1 MLAAKTRFYGGAKTK
16 PTASLHPSRGA
27 YRPFVRVS
35 TIFARR
41 SAGEQTLGRGSHLAA
56 RSSATAGERT
66 RGLTG
71 ERRATPRRRREGSA
85 RGSIMVDLAA
95 LARQMKAIGRKG
107 SGKDYYEQY
116 VAQGIQNGEA
126 RAKRAPAPDGR
137 EPLPDW
143 LVNYGVPLRPASAP
157 AARRTQVRNVRD
169 DPIYH
174 KTGVLYA
181 QYDGGAVQK
190 PRVVQQASV
199 ASTATPADSV
209 AKWPTRWRQKVT
221 TPFAGRALQGI
232 LKDKA
237 AKHKR
242 DQINSKS
249 QRVRKPY

>member
-1 MLAAKTRFYGGAKTK
+1 
-16 PTASLHPSRGA
+16 
-27 YRPFVRVS
+27 
-35 TIFARR
+35 
-41 SAGEQTLGRGSHLAA
+41 
-56 RSSATAGERT
+56 
-66 RGLTG
+66 
-71 ERRATPRRRREGSA
+71 
-85 RGSIMVDLAA
+85 MVDLAA
-95 LARQMKAIGRKG
+95 LARQMKAIGKKG

-116 VAQGIQNGEA
+116 VAAGIANGER
-126 RAKRAPAPDGR
+126 RAARAPAPDAR

-157 AARRTQVRNVRD
+157 AARRTDGRRVRD
-169 DPIYH
+169 DPVYH

-181 QYDGGAVQK
+181 QHDGGAVQR
-190 PRVVQQASV
+190 PRVVQQDSV

-209 AKWPTRWRQKVT
+209 AKWPARWRQKGGRNLPLPWVI
-221 TPFAGRALQGI
+221 TPTAGRALQGI